1 MSKLFIGID
10 LGTSGCRLC
19 LIDENK
25 QRLKYYQQDINPAQ
39 PIKGRIEQEAHLWWT
54 AVEKLMFQLLADIDP
69 QAIQAI
75 CINGT
80 SGTVLACDKNGQ
92 PLAPA
97 LMYND
102 SSSQHEANLIKK
114 AAPKDSAAQGSSSGL
129 AKILQLHQRLPQA
142 DHFLHQADWIAAKFT
157 GCFCYSDENNALKS
171 GYDAVN
177 RQWPDWLDDLGVPQS
192 KLPKVLAAGKTMS
205 KISANTAK
213 HFKLKQNVKVIA
225 GTTDS
230 LAAFIATGAHKL
242 GDAVSSL
249 GSTLVL
255 KIITDTPIYNAEMG
269 IYSHRLGEHWLAGGA
284 SNSGGAV
291 LLKYFSSQQ
300 IQEMSEQ
307 INEQQLSGLHYY
319 PLLRKGER
327 FPQYA
332 PDKEPLLTPRP
343 HDDVLFFQA
352 MLEGIA
358 YIEKDG
364 YKKLQQ
370 LGAGFPTKIM
380 SCGGGSTNKKW
391 QAIRQRIIGAEI
403 EQARISDACYGSALL
418 ALRGIEL
425 KVVS

>member
-19 LIDENK
+19 VIDKNK
-25 QRLKYYQQDINPAQ
+25 QRLKHYQKDIIPAQ
-39 PIKGRIEQEAHLWWT
+39 SINGRIEQDAHLWWT
-54 AVEKLMFQLLADIDP
+54 TVEKLMYQLLTDIDP
-69 QAIQAI
+69 HRIQAI

-97 LMYND
+97 LMYHD
-102 SSSQHEANLIKK
+102 SSSQQQADLIKK
-114 AAPKDSAAQGSSSGL
+114 VAPKDSAAQGSSSGL

-142 DHFLHQADWIAAKFT
+142 AHFLHQADWIAAKFT
-157 GCFCYSDENNALKS
+157 GCFCYTDENNALKS

-177 RQWPDWLDDLGVPQS
+177 RQWSDWLDDIDIPQS
-192 KLPKVLAAGKTMS
+192 KLPKVLAAGKMMTE
-205 KISANTAK
+205 ISANTAK
-213 HFKLKQNVKVIA
+213 QFNLNKNVQVIA

-255 KIITDTPIYNAEMG
+255 KIITDTPIYNAEIG
-269 IYSHRLGEHWLAGGA
+269 IYSHRLGAHWLAGGA

-291 LLKYFSSQQ
+291 LLKYFSLQQ
-300 IQEMSEQ
+300 VQYMSEQ
-307 INEQQLSGLHYY
+307 IDEQHLSGLHYY
-319 PLLRKGER
+319 PLLRNGER

-332 PDKEPLLTPRP
+332 PDKAPLLKPRP
-343 HDDVLFFQA
+343 NDDVVFFQA

-370 LGAGFPTKIM
+370 LGAGFPSNII
-380 SCGGGSTNKKW
+380 SCGGGSKNKKW
-391 QAIRQRIIGAEI
+391 QTIRQRIMATDIT
-403 EQARISDACYGSALL
+403 QARISDACYGSALL
-418 ALRGIEL
+418 CL
-425 KVVS
+425 KGSC